1 MKTTGELSQMIRRGS
16 RKALASEAFDP
27 LTPGAYLRQLLES
40 RGLTAKDVIR
50 RCNLDRSYCY
60 QLLNGTRVPSREL
73 ILLLAL
79 ELCFTETE
87 TQRLLKLAQR
97 PVLYARS
104 RRDAAVLFG
113 LTRGLGVEDVEELLR
128 ELGEESLR

>member
-1 MKTTGELSQMIRRGS
+1 MKTTGELSRVIRRGS
-16 RKALASEAFDP
+16 REKLADEDFDP
-27 LTPGAYLRQLLES
+27 PAPGAYLHQLLED
-40 RGLTAKDVIR
+40 RKLTAKDVIR

-73 ILLLAL
+73 IVLLAL
-79 ELCFTETE
+79 ELRFTEAE

-104 RRDAAVLFG
+104 RRDAAVLYG
-113 LTRGLGVEDVEELLR
+113 LTRSLGVEDVEELLR